1 MNPLKKGPEIKFKL
15 PKLKRRSG
23 ASKPKAPGAVS
34 NLKVPTAVSDVY
46 RDLRDRRLLPL
57 VALLLVAIVAV
68 PILLSESNESEVEP
82 PVSANAGAAGASKSS
97 SRAATIVVSRSAP
110 GLRDYEDRL
119 DHRTPSDPFKPRYEV
134 KSSEAGSAS
143 SNSTGSGEEGGSES
157 GGEGSGGTT
166 TGSTTRRII
175 YFSWVID
182 ARVTP
187 VSSNG
192 VPSETEPTVRHQLPV
207 LSTLPGRKTPAL
219 TFVQTSGDGEKAL
232 MLVNPNVRGSFGEGV
247 CVSGGETCQMLALKV
262 GQPQTI
268 VYGGNERVFRIEILK
283 IDLIESDKFEKAPL
297 GQKPKQHAG

>member
-15 PKLKRRSG
+15 PKLKGRGS
-23 ASKPKAPGAVS
+23 APKLKAPDAVS
-34 NLKVPTAVSDVY
+34 NLKVPTAVSDLY

-68 PILLSESNESEVEP
+68 PILLSESSESEVES
-82 PVSANAGAAGASKSS
+82 PVSAAPGAAGASKSPP
-97 SRAATIVVSRSAP
+97 RTETIVVSRSAA
-110 GLRDYEDRL
+110 GLRDYEHRL
-119 DHRTPSDPFKPRYEV
+119 DHRTPSDPFQPKYQE
-134 KSSEAGSAS
+134 KSSEGGSAS
-143 SNSTGSGEEGGSES
+143 ANSSGSGEEGGSES

-166 TGSTTRRII
+166 GTATHRII

-182 ARVTP
+182 VRVTP

-192 VPSETEPTVRHQLPV
+192 VPSEVEPTVRHQLPV

-219 TFVQTSGDGEKAL
+219 TYVQTSGDGKKAL
-232 MLVNPNVRGSFGEGV
+232 MLVNPNVQGSFGEGV

-268 VYGGNERVFRIEILK
+268 IYGGNERVFRIEILK
-283 IDLIESDKFEKAPL
+283 LEQIESDKFEKAPL
-297 GQKPKQHAG
+297 GEKPKHAG